1 MDLIDNFYEFHLSF
15 QMRRYGLENG
25 NREFVI

>member
-15 QMRRYGLENG
+15 HKRHYDLENG
-25 NREFVI
+25 NREFEI